1 MAYVK
6 RNHTKQFIRR
16 ILFGSDH
23 QAVAWFELLLVTL
36 VALTIWRYQHSL
48 PVSTPRDY
56 FYWPMLGP
64 VLIALR
70 YGFGRGM
77 MCFAL
82 LIIGMQTLEGLWQ
95 QNTTISL
102 SVSVG
107 TAVVTMLI
115 GEFRDHWHELNQRYE
130 LDHRYMDQKLR
141 SFTQSYQLLKISHDQ
156 LEQRAAG
163 KLISLRTAIQ
173 LLQQAAAEQ
182 TDNRLNKFADQ
193 CLHIFADVVGMYQAG
208 IYAVKDDV
216 ISPEPL
222 AVIGENHSLEADNLM
237 VKDLLESRAVLS
249 PADLLELEEDQLR
262 YQLAIPLMDVT
273 GKLQAVVLAEKV
285 KFVSLTQGNIA
296 LLALLSGYM
305 ANFMSQTILTPMLAP
320 NQRSLFLKYIE
331 QQAQYKKRYGADSAL
346 VIFFDN
352 SPEQSINVNQITDYR
367 RDADVYWSCQHD
379 DGRDALCVLLPM
391 STTFEAGQF
400 IDRVRSILSA
410 KDPQLIEHLDVTG
423 PLIVFDQYEQ
433 VTAHLE
439 QLGNTDES
447 LADTT
452 DDLV

>member
-6 RNHTKQFIRR
+6 RNRTKQFIRR
-16 ILFGSDH
+16 ILLGSDH
-23 QAVAWFELLLVTL
+23 QVMAWFELLLVTL
-36 VALTIWRYQHSL
+36 IALAIWRYQHSL
-48 PVSTPRDY
+48 PVSAPRDY

-64 VLIALR
+64 ALIALR

-82 LIIGMQTLEGLWQ
+82 LIIAMQALDKLWQ
-95 QNTTISL
+95 QNNVISL

-107 TAVVTMLI
+107 TAVVTMII
-115 GEFRDHWHELNQRYE
+115 GEFRDHWHDLNQRYE
-130 LDHRYMDQKLR
+130 LDHRYMNQKLR

-182 TDNRLNKFADQ
+182 TDNRLTELAER

-208 IYAVKDDV
+208 IYAVKNGEIV
-216 ISPEPL
+216 PEPL
-222 AVIGENHSLEADNLM
+222 AVIGENHSLEADNPM

-249 PADLLELEEDQLR
+249 PANLLELEEVQLR
-262 YQLAIPLMDVT
+262 YQLAIPLSDIT
-273 GKLQAVVLAEKV
+273 GTLQAVVLAEKV
-285 KFVSLTQGNIA
+285 KFISLTQSNIA

-320 NQRSLFLKYIE
+320 NQRSLFLEYIE
-331 QQAQYKKRYGADSAL
+331 QQAQYKKRYGIDSAL

-352 SPEQSINVNQITDYR
+352 SPDQSLNVNQITDYR
-367 RDADVYWSCQHD
+367 RDADVYWRCEHS
-379 DGRDALCVLLPM
+379 DGREALCVLLPM
-391 STTFEAGQF
+391 STTYEAEQF
-400 IDRVRSILSA
+400 IDRVKSILTEKNS
-410 KDPQLIEHLDVTG
+410 QLMDSLDIKGPLVVFEQYDQVIEHLK
-423 PLIVFDQYEQ
+423 L
-433 VTAHLE
+433 
-439 QLGNTDES
+439 LGNTNES
-447 LADTT
+447 LADITNNT
-452 DDLV
+452 V